1 MVLNIHTAYFYV
13 FCLSVVGLLIAP
25 AMVKPTDELCL
36 LLFSLLAAADMVFN
50 RNFRK
55 YRLLF
60 VLLGVMAFYLAYSLA
75 TSPYNTPKAQV
86 SDFLMQLKPL
96 VAFSV
101 SYAIAPKFTANEKAV
116 VKVLSVVLAV
126 VSFLVLELGFIKPVL
141 FHVYYQGML
150 CIGCALAYLLMS
162 YDERLPRGYS
172 AKDLAWATAILAL
185 GMACTRSKYYGFM
198 VVALYL
204 LYAYRPGS
212 FSLKRPRNM
221 AILVL
226 AVVCIIAV
234 SWGKISYY
242 FIKGNSDTFDPD
254 LVQSYAR
261 PVLFANSAIVLSDY
275 PVLGSGL
282 ASYATFSSSSSVNY
296 SSLYHEYGLSKVW
309 GMSPGNDDFIADT
322 FYPELAQFGFAGIFF
337 FVYFCWWIWRKFRIV
352 LRVKPY
358 PLFAVGVMGFAFL
371 AIDGVAGCSVLQSPG
386 EFVMAVM
393 GVVAAAA
400 KTVPKSEIKGLL
412 ARSPDSFIENKKA
425 EEI

>member
-1 MVLNIHTAYFYV
+1 MVLDIHRAYFYV
-13 FCLSVVGLLIAP
+13 FCLSAVGLLVAP

-36 LLFSLLAAADMVFN
+36 LLFSLLAAADMAFN

-55 YRLLF
+55 YRLMF

-75 TSPYNTPKAQV
+75 MSPYNTPRAQMN
-86 SDFLMQLKPL
+86 DFLMQLKPL

-101 SYAIAPKFTANEKAV
+101 TYAIAPKFTANEKAV
-116 VKVLSVVLAV
+116 VKVLSVVLAA
-126 VSFLVLELGFIKPVL
+126 VSFIVLEAGFIKPVL

-150 CIGCALAYLLMS
+150 CIGCAMAYLLMS

-172 AKDLAWATAILAL
+172 AKDLAWATVILVL

-204 LYAYRPGS
+204 LYVYRPGTVN
-212 FSLKRPRNM
+212 LKRPRNA
-221 AILVL
+221 AILTVAIVGL
-226 AVVCIIAV
+226 LAV

-242 FIKGNSDTFDPD
+242 FITGNSDTFDPD
-254 LVQSYAR
+254 MIQSYAR

-275 PVLGSGL
+275 PALGSGL

-296 SSLYHEYGLSKVW
+296 STLYHEYGLSKVW

-322 FYPELAQFGFAGIFF
+322 FYPELAQFGIAGVFF

-352 LRVKPY
+352 LRVKTY
-358 PLFAVGVMGFAFL
+358 PLFAIGVMGFAFL
-371 AIDGVAGCSVLQSPG
+371 AIDGVAGCSVLQAPG

-393 GVVAAAA
+393 GIVAASA
-400 KTVPKSEIKGLL
+400 KVVPKPEVKGLL
-412 ARSPDSFIENKKA
+412 ARPPQSFVENGKNEK
-425 EEI
+425 I